1 MIGFVNNDRTL
12 GNVLMTQPI
21 RQTAVRPQSFWDTVR
36 ERIDISVAVDNLNL
50 MLVGKTVEPQVE
62 RSTLFLLNKTIPGL
76 QAVAI
81 SIEDSTTTSMQDI
94 MLKAQS
100 LGIDESDLFST
111 PETKQLIL
119 QEKTESVLDQSE
131 GGHPPDVDT

>member
-1 MIGFVNNDRTL
+1 
-12 GNVLMTQPI
+12 MTQPA
-21 RQTAVRPQSFWDTVR
+21 RSSAVRPKAFWDTVR

-50 MLVGKTVEPQVE
+50 MLVGKTVAPQVE

-100 LGIDESDLFST
+100 LGVDPADLFST
-111 PETKQLIL
+111 PETKQLIT
-119 QEKTESVLDQSE
+119 QEKTVSAQDQSE